1 MEESKKKPI
10 MIAVIVMCL
19 ALAGAITYITNTRS
33 SGTVESLKRG
43 QLTWLK
49 CRNPDCGYEY
59 QMDLKDYFIY
69 VRDHQEPMSLTAP
82 AIVCPKCGEKS
93 VYKAEKCEKCGLVFE
108 LGSVPPPDFADRC
121 PECGYSKT
129 EAKRK
134 ESRARRD
141 K

>member
-1 MEESKKKPI
+1 MEESKKKAI
-10 MIAVIVMCL
+10 MIAVIVVCL
-19 ALAGAITYITNTRS
+19 TLAGAITYITKTGS

-49 CRNPDCGYEY
+49 CRNPDCEHEY

-69 VRDHQEPMSLTAP
+69 VRDHQEPMSLVAP
-82 AIVCPKCGEKS
+82 AIVCPNCGEKG
-93 VYKAEKCEKCGLVFE
+93 VYKAGKCEKCGLVFE
-108 LGSVPPPDFADRC
+108 TGSVPLDFEDRC

-129 EAKRK
+129 EASRK

-141 K
+141 E